1 MVIFLVDL
9 ISFKEQ
15 VVTQVNLFE
24 CFTYSFKKSL
34 DYSNYSC
41 TSEKLGLFKQPP
53 FLECS
58 AGKGTEERPAILQR
72 SSFFFFFLHFYKWF
86 CCFFGAGERR
96 SLLALSFNTGS
107 YHLSAAAALGIVR
120 LKALRPLWKGRI
132 SAPRCFTFI
141 LNFASADFAS
151 AAHSQ
156 LHRKPHFPFC
166 SILRFAPWMG
176 E

>member
-1 MVIFLVDL
+1 MLTWNHDLFHPSIVLQPLHPSPQSHTLVAPEIFLWPLSCCFLLINMVIFLADL

-34 DYSNYSC
+34 DYSDYSC

-72 SSFFFFFLHFYKWF
+72 SSFFFFSISINGFAISLGQGK
-86 CCFFGAGERR
+86 GEAFW
-96 SLLALSFNTGS
+96 L
-107 YHLSAAAALGIVR
+107 
-120 LKALRPLWKGRI
+120 
-132 SAPRCFTFI
+132 
-141 LNFASADFAS
+141 
-151 AAHSQ
+151 
-156 LHRKPHFPFC
+156 
-166 SILRFAPWMG
+166 
-176 E
+176 

>member
-1 MVIFLVDL
+1 MLHVQLQKVAWLLRLQLHFWEIRT
-9 ISFKEQ
+9 IQAASFFGVLSRKRHRRKACNPSEEQ
-15 VVTQVNLFE
+15 L
-24 CFTYSFKKSL
+24 
-34 DYSNYSC
+34 
-41 TSEKLGLFKQPP
+41 
-53 FLECS
+53 
-58 AGKGTEERPAILQR
+58 
-72 SSFFFFFLHFYKWF
+72 FFFFFFHFYKWF